1 MYKKGDRI
9 KLVSTTD
16 KFTNLKPGDLGTVRL
31 VDGIGTVHIDWD
43 NGSGLGMIP
52 GEDVIELI
60 TDAEVSKSMDSE
72 KEKLEER
79 VAVIKASSNPR
90 KEFFNQLNNILKGK

>member
-16 KFTNLKPGDLGTVRL
+16 KWTNLKPGDLGTVRL
-31 VDGIGTVHIDWD
+31 VDGIGTVHINWD

-52 GEDVIELI
+52 GKDVIELI
-60 TDAEVSKSMDSE
+60 ADDVISKSMDIG
-72 KEKLEER
+72 K
-79 VAVIKASSNPR
+79 R
-90 KEFFNQLNNILKGK
+90 KT